1 MVQLPWPRGFMRD
14 WFALRMT
21 RPKKLIASALTA
33 LALFCLLVAPPVA
46 ADELLDVKLPLCVSC
61 HGESGI
67 SEDGDI
73 PILWGQE
80 FYYLYVQLKDYK
92 AGRRANE
99 IMAEIVADLDREG
112 MKALAQH
119 FADQSW
125 PGTAYRAPED
135 VESKALSALAAG
147 QCVQCHLGGY
157 EGNSRV
163 PRLAGQQVDYLER
176 TMLEFKNKVRLNS
189 PAKGSLFAAYPD
201 DQIKA
206 MAQYLAGL

>member
-1 MVQLPWPRGFMRD
+1 MAEESLEERLSVC
-14 WFALRMT
+14 T
-21 RPKKLIASALTA
+21 
-33 LALFCLLVAPPVA
+33 
-46 ADELLDVKLPLCVSC
+46 SC
-61 HGESGI
+61 HGEEGLPNA
-67 SEDGDI
+67 DNI

-99 IMAEIVADLDREG
+99 LMTEMVAELAKVD
-112 MKALAQH
+112 MQALAQH

-125 PGTAYRAPED
+125 PVTGYRAPEE
-135 VESKALSALAAG
+135 VESKARRALAAG

-157 EGNSRV
+157 EGNSRI
-163 PRLAGQQVDYLER
+163 PRLAGQTVEYLER

-189 PAKGSLFAAYPD
+189 AAKGSLFAAYPD
-201 DQIKA
+201 DEITA